1 MVLTQDNLQE
11 WKKQLDIDAGKYSKN
26 GWDLSQLLSEEE
38 WLRDYIDSDTEDVV
52 RDEIL
57 YGL

>member
-11 WKKQLDIDAGKYSKN
+11 WKKQLDIDAGKYSEN